1 MAFTYALATDRGKVR
16 LLIPD
21 NRAAAYVFEDDEI
34 DSLLVLEGSDVR
46 RAAALALETIASDQA
61 RVLKVMQIQE
71 IRTDGAKVADA
82 LMKRAAHLRELAAEG
97 DPSSTS
103 TDTGF
108 AIAQRP
114 NTERG
119 YDDLIYREEL
129 KTL

>member
-1 MAFTYALATDRGKVR
+1 MAFTYSLSTDRGKVR

-34 DSLLVLEGSDVR
+34 DSLLVLEGSNLR

-61 RVLKVMQIQE
+61 RVLKVMQVQE

-103 TDTGF
+103 LDTGF

-114 NTERG
+114 NTEQG